1 MGACFHSAYTVE
13 QVEEVKDFEYLIS
26 TDVDFY
32 KEMLVSAKNDKLE
45 KDYSKKEKKINFIS
59 LVINQLQIIIQ
70 KVKKYNTKKETPEKL
85 KFLKENYQKAMN
97 SINLIDE
104 NKFMDYINQIFPILD
119 E

>member
-32 KEMLVSAKNDKLE
+32 KGMLISVKNDKLE

-59 LVINQLQIIIQ
+59 LVINQFEIIIQ
-70 KVKKYNTKKETPEKL
+70 KVKDYNNKKETPEKL
-85 KFLKENYQKAMN
+85 KILKENYQNAIN

-104 NKFMDYINQIFPILD
+104 NTFMNYINLILSILD

>member
-45 KDYSKKEKKINFIS
+45 KDYSKKEKKN
-59 LVINQLQIIIQ
+59 
-70 KVKKYNTKKETPEKL
+70 
-85 KFLKENYQKAMN
+85 
-97 SINLIDE
+97 
-104 NKFMDYINQIFPILD
+104 
-119 E
+119 